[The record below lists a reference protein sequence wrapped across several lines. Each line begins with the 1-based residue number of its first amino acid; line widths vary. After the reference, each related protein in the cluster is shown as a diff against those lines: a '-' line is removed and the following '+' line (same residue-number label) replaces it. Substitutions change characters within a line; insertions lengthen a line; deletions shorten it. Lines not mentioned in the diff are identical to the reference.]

1 MAAVNRPLSPHLQI
15 YKPQLTSVLSIIHR
29 GTGVFLTLGALF
41 LSCWLLSIANGPES
55 YTAVQQYILAWY
67 GQIILYAWV
76 YSLYYH
82 LCNGI
87 RHLFWDMGL
96 GLEISCMP
104 GSIHFTTTCAMAYA
118 TCSGTWVLV
127 SKSKQPIYPVISL
140 WLYPFY
146 SP

>member
-87 RHLFWDMGL
+87 RHLIWDMGL
-96 GLEISCMP
+96 GLEIK
-104 GSIHFTTTCAMAYA
+104 TTYI
-118 TCSGTWVLV
+118 SGYIVVAV
-127 SKSKQPIYPVISL
+127 S
-140 WLYPFY
+140 FF
-146 SP
+146 SPRPPCCRGGGAI